1 MIQKFILIIIFFLF
15 SSYNANAKNFK
26 WSDKIESEDGYT
38 EFYFDKNSIKKID
51 NYVYYWMLANY
62 LKYDP
67 GDNKEVKSVI
77 VFNRIDCDD
86 MGYQLIIMSIYDDYN
101 GNGKILT
108 HFIDPD
114 TEEEKKYDPETS
126 ISYERHQ
133 KICN

>member
-1 MIQKFILIIIFFLF
+1 MKKLIFITIIFLF
-15 SSYNANAKNFK
+15 SIYNVNAKNFN
-26 WSDKIESEDGYT
+26 WSEKVKTKDGYT
-38 EFYFDKNSIKKID
+38 EFYVDKNSIKKIG
-51 NYVYYWMLANY
+51 NYVYYWTLANY

-86 MGYQLIIMSIYDDYN
+86 MGYQLILMSIYDDYN
-101 GNGKILT
+101 GKGKILT

-114 TEEEKKYDPETS
+114 TEEDKQYDPETS
-126 ISYERHQ
+126 VSYERHE

>member
-26 WSDKIESEDGYT
+26 WSDKIVSEDGYT

-51 NYVYYWMLANY
+51 NYVYYWTLANY

-101 GNGKILT
+101 GKGKILT

-114 TEEEKKYDPETS
+114 TEEEKQYDPETS
-126 ISYERHQ
+126 VSYKRHQ

>member
-1 MIQKFILIIIFFLF
+1 MQKFIFIIIIFLF
-15 SSYNANAKNFK
+15 SIYNVNAKNFN
-26 WSDKIESEDGYT
+26 WSDKVKTTDGYT
-38 EFYFDKNSIKKID
+38 EFYIDKNSIKKIG
-51 NYVYYWMLANY
+51 NYVYYWTLANY

-86 MGYQLIIMSIYDDYN
+86 MGYQLILMSIYDDYN
-101 GNGKILT
+101 GKGKILT

-114 TEEEKKYDPETS
+114 SEEDKKYDPETS
-126 ISYERHQ
+126 VSYGRHK